1 MARVEKEKT
10 TPAQGAGGKFMIRKS
25 STTTNGRDSWVYF
38 KEMSRNN
45 ITYASG
51 KQYGKTYETREA
63 AEADLVKIK
72 ADFLFRQTDVYEVVE
87 THS

>member
-1 MARVEKEKT
+1 MARTEKEKMP
-10 TPAQGAGGKFMIRKS
+10 PAQGEAKFMIRKS
-25 STTTNGRDSWVYF
+25 STTTNGRDCWVYF

-51 KQYGKTYETREA
+51 KQYGKTYETRET